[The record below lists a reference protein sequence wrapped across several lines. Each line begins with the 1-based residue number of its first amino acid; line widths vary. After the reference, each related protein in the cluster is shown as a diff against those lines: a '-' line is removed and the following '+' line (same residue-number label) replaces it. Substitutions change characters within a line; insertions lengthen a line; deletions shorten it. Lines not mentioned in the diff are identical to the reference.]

1 MSTTDQPRVMTA
13 QQLDAAVN
21 KAIHFSNSMDSV
33 ARRPMVASNFE
44 RQWARLGAFLT
55 SLSMTVDE
63 VSPGLFKKIA
73 EFQEDVVYDRN
84 PIRDAATKKEQG
96 Q

>member
-1 MSTTDQPRVMTA
+1 MSTTDQPRTMTA
-13 QQLDAAVN
+13 EQLVAAVD
-21 KAIHFSNSMDSV
+21 KAVHFSNSMDSA
-33 ARRPMVASNFE
+33 ARRPTVSANFE

-55 SLSMTVDE
+55 SLSMTLDE

-84 PIRDAATKKEQG
+84 PVRDAAAVMEQG